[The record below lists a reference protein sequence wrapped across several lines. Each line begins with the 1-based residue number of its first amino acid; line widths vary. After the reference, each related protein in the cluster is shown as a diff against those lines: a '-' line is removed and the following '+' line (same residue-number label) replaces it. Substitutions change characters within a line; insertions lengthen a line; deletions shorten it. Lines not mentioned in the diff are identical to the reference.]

1 MSAAPA
7 QPSDLGDRLTG
18 PDPVVGRLAEEEV
31 RNQGLQALP
40 WLFERLGQDKWESVP
55 RVARLVGETGDAAA
69 AQLTD
74 MLGDPKDSF
83 RAAPA
88 FRFLTTRSA
97 EKRLL
102 DLLQSRRA
110 DRYGLRAV
118 GEYAYADAAPEL
130 FLYAESRGFDQTS
143 VDDAFESVEI
153 LFLAQDDGRRAGPVL
168 IEIERLALDSRL
180 SVIPSGHP
188 AWRTHRLGRGWA
200 GQVLDRLEQ
209 FAFLPRPPWFVA
221 RQLDWFGLGRPL
233 RAIPLLGRMAADPS
247 QPPLVR
253 MSALTALAEIDTAE
267 AFEAVARAAPA
278 TTGLQEDDLRRFTAS
293 VDSAAARLAGH
304 SEDPV
309 RLLRETLARATAA
322 NDAITRSDVV
332 RSLGHHGDTSDI
344 SVIEPMLT
352 GGEWI
357 VRAAAAMTLARL
369 QGPASLRRLEAAYRE
384 ASDPGERVEIAAA
397 LSLANPVVY
406 KDELHQRLCD
416 QLDLPWALLTP
427 IKASILDGLSAGG
440 TEDGRATAWAEVLQM
455 PPPAPP
461 KQTQPP
467 QATPKPVIQP
477 EPVENRVTVPNNG
490 AAPDSEASSGRPP
503 AQADTVA
510 KKDQL
515 GREKLINILLS
526 MLTDADQGTPFTFG
540 LFGRWGEG
548 KSSVIEQLITELAP
562 EDENSRFAVARF
574 NAWQY
579 EKTDSPAAGL
589 MQEAVR
595 GLRAATRRG
604 RIAVAVR
611 YAWARHRWKIVRDL
625 IVLIVGLAV
634 TAATV
639 ISGQLGRPVTTV
651 VFGAGVASI
660 ASVLAA
666 VATRLYRN
674 PVAAQLLTHFHL
686 PDYGKQL
693 GPLPAMR
700 DDLEKLWEVRQ
711 ATGVERLVVFVD
723 DLDRCSAEAITATL
737 DAVRLVM
744 DLEGVIVILALDERI
759 LLRAVAQKYQ
769 ELTTAERSADAIARD
784 FLAKIVQLPVR
795 LERAESLETFISE
808 GLFGGE
814 RVSQGAS
821 ETTSTPSAPD
831 DSPAATRETK
841 QEAPPSGAAY
851 RGTAESV
858 GTYESGTVGESNP
871 LLVQEAMRETPDERQ
886 VFRELAEAAGIS
898 NPRLL
903 RRVRNTYR
911 FLKAMWIPQLEWR
924 KLMTMLFWQE
934 VLYDLSGDAFNDR
947 RTRSELIT
955 YDGDPMPR
963 PLVHALVA
971 AFTDASKLTEYR
983 RAVSLAVL
991 PRLELAEPR
1000 GDNAADPG
1008 PAAWALTPGLD
1019 QGDPAGVLLPAD
1031 TDLSETPEQPAV

>member
-1 MSAAPA
+1 MSAASA

-18 PDPVVGRLAEEEV
+18 PDPVVGRLAEEEA
-31 RNQGLQALP
+31 RTQGLQALS
-40 WLFERLGQDKWESVP
+40 WLFGLLGQDKWDSVP
-55 RVARLVGETGDAAA
+55 RAARLVGEAGEAAA
-69 AQLTD
+69 AQLVE
-74 MLGDPKDSF
+74 MLWDRKDSF
-83 RAAPA
+83 RATSA

-102 DLLQSRRA
+102 DLLQSGSA
-110 DRYGLRAV
+110 DRYVLRAA
-118 GEYAYADAAPEL
+118 GEYGYADAAPQL
-130 FLYAESRGFDQTS
+130 FAYAESRGFDQTS
-143 VDDAFESVEI
+143 FEDAFEALE
-153 LFLAQDDGRRAGPVL
+153 LLLLAQDDGRRAANVL
-168 IEIERLALDSRL
+168 MEIERLALDSRV
-180 SVIPSGHP
+180 SVIPGGHP
-188 AWRTHRLGRGWA
+188 VWRTHRLGRGWA
-200 GQVLDRLEQ
+200 GQVLDQLEQ
-209 FAFLPRPPWFVA
+209 SAPRAQWLVA
-221 RQLDWFGLGRPL
+221 RELDWFGLARPL
-233 RAIPLLGRMAADPS
+233 RAIPVLGRMAADPS
-247 QPPLVR
+247 QAPVVR
-253 MSALTALAEIDTAE
+253 TSALSALAEMDTAE

-278 TTGLQEDDLRRFTAS
+278 TTGLRDDDLRRFTAS
-293 VDSAAARLAGH
+293 VDSAAARLARH
-304 SEDPV
+304 SEDPA

-322 NDAITRSDVV
+322 NDGITRSIVV
-332 RSLGHHGDTSDI
+332 RSLGRHGDASDI
-344 SVIEPMLT
+344 SVVEPMLT
-352 GGEWI
+352 DTDWF
-357 VRAAAAMTLARL
+357 VRAAAAVALARL
-369 QGPASLRRLEAAYRE
+369 QGPVSLRRLKAAYSE
-384 ASDPGERVEIAAA
+384 ASDPLERVEIATA
-397 LSLANPVVY
+397 LSLADPVAY

-416 QLDLPWALLTP
+416 QPDLPWAMLTE

-440 TEDGRATAWAEVLQM
+440 TQDGRAAAWAEVLEM

-461 KQTQPP
+461 PQTQPP
-467 QATPKPVIQP
+467 QARPQP
-477 EPVENRVTVPNNG
+477 GSQPAPAQIPVTVPD
-490 AAPDSEASSGRPP
+490 AEPTPDSAASSGRPP

-515 GREKLINILLS
+515 GRDKLINILFS
-526 MLTDADQGTPFTFG
+526 MLTDPDQGTPFTFG

-562 EDENSRFAVARF
+562 EDKSSRFAVARF

-595 GLRAATRRG
+595 GLRAPTRRG

-634 TAATV
+634 AAV
-639 ISGQLGRPVTTV
+639 AAVSGQLGRPVSTV
-651 VFGAGVASI
+651 VFGAGIASI
-660 ASVLAA
+660 ASVVAA

-674 PVAAQLLTHFHL
+674 PVAAQLLTRFHL
-686 PDYGKQL
+686 PDYEKQL

-711 ATGVERLVVFVD
+711 TTGIQRLVVFVD
-723 DLDRCSAEAITATL
+723 DLDRCSADAITATL

-759 LLRAVAQKYQ
+759 LLSAVAQKYQ

-795 LERAESLETFISE
+795 LERAESLETFISD

-814 RVSQGAS
+814 RVSGGPA
-821 ETTSTPSAPD
+821 ENVPAPSI
-831 DSPAATRETK
+831 SNGSQAAARET
-841 QEAPPSGAAY
+841 ERETSPSGAAY

-886 VFRELAEAAGIS
+886 VFGQLAEAAGIS

-947 RTRSELIT
+947 RTHSELVT
-955 YDGDPMPR
+955 YEGDPMPR
-963 PLVHALVA
+963 PLATALVA
-971 AFTDASKLTEYR
+971 AFTDPSKLTEYR
-983 RAVSLAVL
+983 RAVSVAVL
-991 PRLELAEPR
+991 PRLEIAAPR
-1000 GDNAADPG
+1000 SDSAAGPG
-1008 PAAWALTPGLD
+1008 PGAAAWAQTPGVD
-1019 QGDPAGVLLPAD
+1019 GADPTGAVAANVE
-1031 TDLSETPEQPAV
+1031 LSEAPQQPAV